1 MISMEV
7 QISRVLRLGVT
18 LSLIFLVTGT
28 VLSFIHH
35 PEYRVSAAAMDR
47 LMAPRNESPGF
58 LAGVAPGLRH
68 GRGQALVAVGLL
80 LLILT
85 PVTRVAMSLVLFL
98 RQGDRAFSAI
108 TAFVLVLILV
118 SMLLGKAA

>member
-1 MISMEV
+1 MISMEI
-7 QISRVLRLGVT
+7 QISRVLRIGVT

-28 VLSFIHH
+28 ILSFVHH
-35 PEYRVSAAAMDR
+35 PEYRVSSAAMDR
-47 LMAPRNESPGF
+47 LMERPEGSPGF
-58 LAGVAPGLRH
+58 LEAVAPGLRH

-85 PVTRVAMSLVLFL
+85 PITRVVMSLILFL
-98 RQGDRAFSAI
+98 RQGDRAFAAI

-118 SMLLGKAA
+118 SMLLGQAA